1 MFRSPMSPASVCTS
15 RRNSSRSA
23 ISSGDNGAATET
35 FFPGIRTPNHH
46 NNAMMAATALTI
58 RREVNKMRG
67 HISADLFAER
77 ERAEGEEQDRHDDE
91 DEQVRPVLEEMCA
104 AEDDGARE

>member
-23 ISSGDNGAATET
+23 ISSGDNCAVTKT
-35 FFPGIRTPNHH
+35 LFPGIRTPNHH

-58 RREVNKMRG
+58 RRELNKMRG

-77 ERAEGEEQDRHDDE
+77 ERAEQQKKDAALHRHVKEKVSRDQDDRDLDVA
-91 DEQVRPVLEEMCA
+91 D
-104 AEDDGARE
+104 

>member
-1 MFRSPMSPASVCTS
+1 MFRSPMSPASVWTS

-58 RREVNKMRG
+58 RRELNKMRG
-67 HISADLFAER
+67 RISADLFAER
-77 ERAEGEEQDRHDDE
+77 ERAEREEPDRHDDE
-91 DEQVRPVLEEMCA
+91 AEELQPVCEKQ
-104 AEDDGARE
+104 